1 MRSCV
6 VLPRGEVVDRRASAF
21 IGRRVGAEPSSR
33 ELSRASVGF
42 GVGVDVAHRPI
53 GERVG
58 PDTAGRCGGVV
69 KAVPG
74 IAHGSGHAH
83 DLHAQDARGQPAI
96 LEPHLARAPVG
107 LLGLVVRLPLLVDTE
122 VGVVEAQPAPRGAL
136 PRLEHL
142 TAQHLGREPDV
153 PALLDHGEV
162 RGGIGDRAR
171 VVQPAHAEAHGV
183 AAPRVLH
190 VDDVGQAVDSESDD
204 LAVLQARTPI
214 VVGGPHGRH
223 GEPGVG
229 SARGVRRRFVIV
241 VQGHPPLAR
250 AAAWGRGSGVIEGV
264 RNDRG
269 TTDQSGSRG
278 ARGSSFRGAIPQ
290 RTRAVKTTTELH
302 SFGPQRRGRSARC
315 GAGGSC
321 VRSPPKRAFAA
332 CLAHWSWSPPFA
344 MATDPRDA
352 TRRHRARS

>member
-1 MRSCV
+1 MVAHQAPHALVHLRVDRGARRVDSRGVDSRGAV
-6 VLPRGEVVDRRASAF
+6 VLPRGGTGRGDRRRVVG
-21 IGRRVGAEPSSR
+21 GRGWVGELPSCKS
-33 ELSRASVGF
+33 ELSRPSVGF
-42 GVGVDVAHRPI
+42 GIRVDVAAGI
-53 GERVG
+53 GERVR
-58 PDTAGRCGGVV
+58 PDTARRCHGVV

-107 LLGLVVRLPLLVDTE
+107 LLGLVVRLPLLVDAE

-183 AAPRVLH
+183 AAPRILH
-190 VDDVGQAVDSESDD
+190 VDDVGQTVDSESDD

-229 SARGVRRRFVIV
+229 SARGVRCRFVIV

-250 AAAWGRGSGVIEGV
+250 AAALGRSSGVIEGV

-269 TTDQSGSRG
+269 TMNQSGSTG

-290 RTRAVKTTTELH
+290 RTRA
-302 SFGPQRRGRSARC
+302 
-315 GAGGSC
+315 
-321 VRSPPKRAFAA
+321 
-332 CLAHWSWSPPFA
+332 
-344 MATDPRDA
+344 
-352 TRRHRARS
+352 